1 MPAMRKAASAANRSL
16 WRLRRL
22 LRLPRLQVHQA
33 RPRPGRGQTD
43 RREVPV
49 VWGGAAGRTHR
60 TLRAVRRVLAIPRV
74 QVPREHQQGGQGPR
88 RSEGPGRA
96 MTDLWQ
102 ATGVE
107 ALSLRHVQVVLGLSE
122 VPRSEGRQ
130 ERESRGLTT
139 AG

>member
-60 TLRAVRRVLAIPRV
+60 TLRAVRRVLALPRV
-74 QVPREHQQGGQGPR
+74 QIPREYRQGRQGAR
-88 RSEGPGRA
+88 RPEGPGRA
-96 MTDLWQ
+96 LPDLWQ
-102 ATGVE
+102 ATGGE
-107 ALSLRHVQVVLGLSE
+107 AWSVRPVQVVLGLSE
-122 VPRSEGRQ
+122 VPGSEGRQ
-130 ERESRGLTT
+130 ERESRGLRT
-139 AG
+139 